1 MTQRELLVIIVLL
14 AILILELALPLSI
27 FGVDKYYKYAFMRTR
42 YIALDFGY
50 LIGINGKISK
60 GKTSISSG
68 LSHIY
73 QLDFL
78 QRIHDLMKQY
88 QSYLNKIDF
97 RQFNDRVYQLI
108 LEKGIK
114 QVYEITDAIMD
125 EYQLGDVPVYNYL
138 TFTSMR
144 EMTKS
149 YVIAFASMVRNNFVA
164 SKTRFYSRVTNT
176 MNLDYEI
183 TQQDIYNVI
192 KSGDYFIEDYLV
204 EVIDEAQDDNAA
216 ELWREQEKTGRK
228 QYRNKYRHIHE
239 QNNRMISIKQDES
252 DEVRKQRSLY
262 QTNLKLVDGVQVKFI
277 YRFVFNI
284 LQWIYR
290 IEDAPYRIFR
300 LRLPYMFYYLKHLLS
315 YDKYSFDAYC
325 EARYDKP
332 SITRDVDHNLM
343 FLKWFLESLNYN
355 VFTVQLAEDTDDLGK
370 ESKTETFKLVIPSI
384 YCFTYPRFEF
394 NQIQTDLLS
403 KSNKD
408 GSVER
413 NLFKNPEFFNIE
425 KEKEVISDDIQF

>member
-1 MTQRELLVIIVLL
+1 MTSQELLVIIVLS
-14 AILILELALPLSI
+14 AILILELILPISI
-27 FGVDKYYKYAFMRTR
+27 FGVSKHYQNAFYRTQ
-42 YIALDFGY
+42 YIAKDFGY

-78 QRIHDLMKQY
+78 QRIQDLMKQY

-97 RQFNDRVYQLI
+97 STFNDRVYQLI

-114 QVYEITDAIMD
+114 EVYLITDTIMK
-125 EYQLGDVPVYNYL
+125 EYLLTDYPVYNYL
-138 TFTSMR
+138 SFTSMR

-149 YVIAFASMVRNNFVA
+149 YIIAFGAMIRNNFVA
-164 SKTRFYSRVTNT
+164 SKTRFYSRITNT

-183 TQQDIYNVI
+183 TQQDIYKVI
-192 KSGDYFIEDYLV
+192 ESGEYFIEDYLV
-204 EVIDEAQDDNAA
+204 EIIDEAQDDNAA

-262 QTNLKLVDGVQVKFI
+262 QTNLKLVDGVEVKFI
-277 YRFVFNI
+277 YRFVYK
-284 LQWIYR
+284 LLEWLYR
-290 IEDAPYRIFR
+290 IEDAPYRFFK
-300 LRLPYMFYYLKHLLS
+300 LRVPYSFYYLKNLLS
-315 YDKYSFDAYC
+315 YDKYSYSAYC

-332 SITRDVDHNLM
+332 SITRDVDHRLI
-343 FLKWFLESLNYN
+343 FVKWFLESLNYN
-355 VFTVQLAEDTDDLGK
+355 VFTVQLAEETDDLGK
-370 ESKTETFKLVIPSI
+370 DTKTETFKLVIPSI

-394 NQIQTDLLS
+394 NQIQTDLLK
-403 KSNKD
+403 KSTKD
-408 GSVER
+408 GSIER
-413 NLFKNPEFFNIE
+413 NLFKNPEFFNK

>member
-1 MTQRELLVIIVLL
+1 MTSIELLVIIVLS
-14 AILILELALPLSI
+14 AILVLELVIPISI
-27 FGVDKYYKYAFMRTR
+27 FGVSKHYQNAFYRTQ
-42 YIALDFGY
+42 YIAKDFGY

-78 QRIHDLMKQY
+78 QRIQDLMKQY

-97 RQFNDRVYQLI
+97 STFNDRVYQLI

-114 QVYEITDAIMD
+114 EVYLITDTIMK
-125 EYQLGDVPVYNYL
+125 EYLLTDYPVYNYL
-138 TFTSMR
+138 SFTSMR

-149 YVIAFASMVRNNFVA
+149 YIIAFGAMIRNNFVA
-164 SKTRFYSRVTNT
+164 SKTRFYSRITNT

-183 TQQDIYNVI
+183 TQQDIYKVI
-192 KSGDYFIEDYLV
+192 ESGEYFIEDYLV
-204 EVIDEAQDDNAA
+204 EIIDEAQDDNAA

-262 QTNLKLVDGVQVKFI
+262 QTNLKLVDGVEVKFI
-277 YRFVFNI
+277 YRFAYKG
-284 LQWIYR
+284 LEWLYR
-290 IEDAPYRIFR
+290 IQDAPYRFFK
-300 LRLPYMFYYLKHLLS
+300 LRVPYSFYYLKNLLS
-315 YDKYSFDAYC
+315 YDKYSYSAYC

-332 SITRDVDHNLM
+332 SITRDVDHRLM
-343 FLKWFLESLNYN
+343 FVKWFLESLNYN
-355 VFTVQLAEDTDDLGK
+355 VFTVQLAEETDDLGK
-370 ESKTETFKLVIPSI
+370 DTKTETFKLVIPSI

-394 NQIQTDLLS
+394 NQIQTDLLK
-403 KSNKD
+403 KSTKD
-408 GSVER
+408 GSIER
-413 NLFKNPEFFNIE
+413 NLFKNPEFFNK